1 MQQAP
6 INLLE
11 DTSVRSIEGEGQG
24 CVSEGGREGVCEG
37 VCEDGK
43 KGDGKGK

>member
-24 CVSEGGREGVCEG
+24 CVSEGVCEG
-37 VCEDGK
+37 VCDGGK
-43 KGDGKGK
+43 KGDGKGKWSE